1 MDHGESD
8 RIPSVL
14 GIVGRSEVGKTSL
27 ILKLIPELAKR
38 GYRVGAVKNCPHGFD
53 LDKEGKDSHKF
64 LSAGSAGVLLT
75 SPERF
80 ALIRERERKEIEEIP
95 GLFSS
100 LFYGLDIVL
109 VEGLGNLPGMKRIEL
124 LRKGI
129 SDCLDPTLG
138 EIVAVVSDV
147 DVSTDTP
154 VFRPNEV
161 SRITDFLEEV
171 MQQRENTNQGLEIL
185 VNGEKLLLN
194 NFVQGMVKNMTL
206 AMVESLRRKST
217 PESIRKVV
225 IKVDNA

>member
-64 LSAGSAGVLLT
+64 LLAGSTGVLLT

-80 ALIRERERKEIEEIP
+80 ALIKERERKEIEEIP
-95 GLFSS
+95 RLFSS
-100 LFYGLDIVL
+100 LFCDLDIVL
-109 VEGLGNLPGMKRIEL
+109 VEGLGNLPGMRRIEL
-124 LRKGI
+124 LRNGI
-129 SDCLDPTLG
+129 GDCLDPTLR
-138 EIVAVVSDV
+138 EVVAVVSDV
-147 DVSTDTP
+147 DVSTDKP

-171 MQQRENTNQGLEIL
+171 MQRENTNQGLEIF

-194 NFVQGMVKNMTL
+194 DFVQGMVKNMTL
-206 AMVESLRRKST
+206 TMVESLRRKST
-217 PESIRKVV
+217 QQSIHKVV